1 MTILRGLGFLY
12 TGGYPIYDLPREFIQ
27 FGQGYFLG
35 VPIPTIVLLAV
46 AAAAH
51 VTLRYTSFGR
61 HVYAVG
67 GNRDAALF
75 SGVKVCLLYTS
86 QIAPVFFGIAAEV
99 DAIFERAV
107 AAGASVQQKP
117 VWKDW
122 DGKPG
127 YSGFIMDPDGYVWEL
142 AYAPALRTG
151 EDNRLLP
158 TTKAEACLLYPSRCV

>member
-1 MTILRGLGFLY
+1 MGIFARFRWSLHVCAHFEYCHRAFAARFPGKGNLGL
-12 TGGYPIYDLPREFIQ
+12 PVE
-27 FGQGYFLG
+27 
-35 VPIPTIVLLAV
+35 PIPRYNGLLLAINGEN
-46 AAAAH
+46 A
-51 VTLRYTSFGR
+51 G
-61 HVYAVG
+61 
-67 GNRDAALF
+67 
-75 SGVKVCLLYTS
+75 
-86 QIAPVFFGIAAEV
+86 EV

-142 AYAPALRTG
+142 AYAPALRIG

-158 TTKAEACLLYPSRCV
+158 TTKAEAAAGKDT